1 MGKYFDM
8 LMEDVRMK
16 EGLHSCMN
24 CGVCTGVCPAAEF
37 YNYDPRQIVSIVQT
51 RDDEA
56 IERLLKSDT
65 IWYCGECMSCRPR
78 CPRGNTPGY
87 VIQALR
93 TLSQKLG
100 FFVESEKGRQQLA
113 LKRIIGENILRT
125 GYCIVP
131 RLVKPDLHPEQGTVW
146 KWIYDPLNGIL
157 NWILKSLDLIEK
169 NIMWTGD
176 KRYALWAILIILIT
190 TSVGQPI
197 ILYIASLGN
206 VPKDY
211 VEAAQVDGA
220 NDFQVFWKIK
230 WPSLLPTT
238 LYIVVITTINSF
250 QCFSLIQLLTSGGP
264 NYRTTTIMYY
274 LYETAFKKFE
284 YGYANAMGVIL
295 ALIIGFISFV
305 QFKALGSDVEY

>member
-1 MGKYFDM
+1 MLLNHAGTHTSETNPEDGPNPVFPAASGLIYAFIPPRGPCGLPTFALQRFFCFPLLSLTGLEQRSAGIGKPGKKQRIMTTKYFDM
-8 LMEDVRMK
+8 LMEDVRLR
-16 EGLHSCMN
+16 EGLTSCMN

-56 IERLLKSDT
+56 IEELLKSDT

-146 KWIYDPLNGIL
+146 QWIYDNDREIYGQFTPVYMRHGAGALRRL
-157 NWILKSLDLIEK
+157 DEESLAE
-169 NIMWTGD
+169 
-176 KRYALWAILIILIT
+176 
-190 TSVGQPI
+190 
-197 ILYIASLGN
+197 
-206 VPKDY
+206 
-211 VEAAQVDGA
+211 
-220 NDFQVFWKIK
+220 
-230 WPSLLPTT
+230 
-238 LYIVVITTINSF
+238 INRIF
-250 QCFSLIQLLTSGGP
+250 EVSGGSEMFD
-264 NYRTTTIMYY
+264 TIERHSDRKARE
-274 LYETAFKKFE
+274 LGYEEGADQQ
-284 YGYANAMGVIL
+284 YMM
-295 ALIIGFISFV
+295 
-305 QFKALGSDVEY
+305 DVFLNNNNEHY

>member
-16 EGLHSCMN
+16 EGLQSCMN

-37 YNYDPRQIVSIVQT
+37 YNYDPRQIVNTVQT
-51 RDDEA
+51 RDDDA
-56 IERLLKSDT
+56 IEELLKSDT

-131 RLVKPDLHPEQGTVW
+131 RLVKPELHPEQGTVW
-146 KWIYDPLNGIL
+146 QWIYDNDKEVYGQFTPVYMRHGAGALRVWRSNRSRRSIKSSKSAAARRCSTPSRSIPTARPG
-157 NWILKSLDLIEK
+157 NWATIRAPIS
-169 NIMWTGD
+169 NI
-176 KRYALWAILIILIT
+176 
-190 TSVGQPI
+190 
-197 ILYIASLGN
+197 
-206 VPKDY
+206 
-211 VEAAQVDGA
+211 
-220 NDFQVFWKIK
+220 
-230 WPSLLPTT
+230 
-238 LYIVVITTINSF
+238 
-250 QCFSLIQLLTSGGP
+250 
-264 NYRTTTIMYY
+264 
-274 LYETAFKKFE
+274 
-284 YGYANAMGVIL
+284 
-295 ALIIGFISFV
+295 
-305 QFKALGSDVEY
+305 